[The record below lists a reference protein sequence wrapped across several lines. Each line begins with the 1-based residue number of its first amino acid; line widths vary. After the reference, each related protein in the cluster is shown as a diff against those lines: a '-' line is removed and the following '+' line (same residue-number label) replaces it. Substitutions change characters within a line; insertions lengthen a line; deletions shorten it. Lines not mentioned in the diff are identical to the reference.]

1 MNTPITDRLQL
12 KLGGSRVV
20 RLEDARRLETDRAA
34 LMEALDKIASRHVI
48 AGSAGDF
55 RQGQLDALA
64 ACRDVSMT
72 ALSAARENFP
82 S

>member
-34 LMEALDKIASRHVI
+34 LMEALEGFPSDSDYPNAEEFR
-48 AGSAGDF
+48 SACSKWWKGN
-55 RQGQLDALA
+55 AI
-64 ACRDVSMT
+64 T
-72 ALSAARENFP
+72 ALSAARANFP
-82 S
+82 TP